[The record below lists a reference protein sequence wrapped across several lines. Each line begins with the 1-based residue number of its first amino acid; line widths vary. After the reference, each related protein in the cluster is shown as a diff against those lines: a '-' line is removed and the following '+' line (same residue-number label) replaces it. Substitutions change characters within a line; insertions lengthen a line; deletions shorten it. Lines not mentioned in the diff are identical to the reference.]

1 MNLSMDQL
9 NINILYN
16 LYNKQFIFF
25 NRYAKMTG
33 KSAILAKNGINMP
46 PYQKDA

>member
-1 MNLSMDQL
+1 M
-9 NINILYN
+9 
-16 LYNKQFIFF
+16 QFIQQTIYFF

>member
-9 NINILYN
+9 NINII
-16 LYNKQFIFF
+16 QFIQQTIYFF